1 MQQHIAAR
9 QCSPGFDKA
18 QMPGRDPGLAGEVE
32 LAHAAA
38 LPPLAQMSANG
49 LVLLGHAGIIKD
61 RRTRLNYL
69 ERNRPAARSA
79 QNFPRAPMFSRLRNY
94 SASPGEGSASYSAT
108 AALSVPSASSL
119 SRRTI
124 SVVLRMSAS

>member
-1 MQQHIAAR
+1 MQQHVAAR
-9 QCSPGFDKA
+9 QCASGFDKA

-38 LPPLAQMSANG
+38 LTPLAQMFANG
-49 LVLLGHAGIIKD
+49 LALLGHAGIIKD

-79 QNFPRAPMFSRLRNY
+79 QNSPRAPI
-94 SASPGEGSASYSAT
+94 G
-108 AALSVPSASSL
+108 VPSHRSLVPCCRLQGRSRSSPAERAASAHAL
-119 SRRTI
+119 RRCLLKRELE
-124 SVVLRMSAS
+124 S